1 MNRILFAADC
11 LDVLN
16 DSDALPDASIDLI
29 YLDPP
34 FNSNSKYNL
43 PFKGKDKTHKPVEA
57 FVDIW
62 KWSDQDAE
70 TLDDLNRDPR
80 TRPLA
85 TIVKFAQSVEQMS
98 GGGRKGTSLASYLL
112 NMALRLRA
120 MRRVL
125 KDTGSIYLHC
135 DNSAG
140 HYLKLL
146 MDGIWG
152 NKSFRNAIVWQRYGS
167 HNDAKRFGRVYDML
181 LYYAKDG
188 KGIWNG
194 AWTELDPDYIKSS
207 YRHEDSRGRFTTA
220 PLHTGGLSGGGY
232 TYEFRGHNRTWRYS
246 RERMLELEND
256 NRLHYSVAGTG
267 PPRRKVYLS
276 ESRGKPVSNLWT
288 DVQALTG
295 GHKERLG
302 YPTQKPLA
310 LINRIIKASSNEG
323 DTVLDPFCG
332 CGTTVHA
339 AESLGRKWIGIDIS
353 KFSTGLIRDRILHN
367 FKYLNGDD
375 FDMRGTP
382 DSVGEARSL
391 ARSDPFEFEK
401 WVCGYIGAEGMF
413 REPGERGAD
422 GGVDGVLKFFPVRE
436 GKKVKPEYA
445 IVQVKGGNVSPDA
458 VKALHETVRR
468 YEATAGVMVCFSDQL
483 GTVENQR
490 VKATFSDAWGSYP
503 VIQGFSVESL
513 LGDEQLDLPL
523 YGYKRRGAM
532 LSL

>member
-1 MNRILFAADC
+1 MDDSLNRVLFAADC
-11 LDVLN
+11 LDALN
-16 DSDALPDASIDLI
+16 DAEALPDSSIDLI

-85 TIVKFAQSVEQMS
+85 TIVQFALEIESTRGRR
-98 GGGRKGTSLASYLL
+98 GGGNSSLGSYLL

-135 DNSAG
+135 DPTCG

-146 MDGIWG
+146 LDALFGQV
-152 NKSFRNAIVWQRYGS
+152 NFRNEVVWHYGKMSNPAKKFPANHDTIFRYTMSSKFTFNLIKGEESEYRNRYKRFLSGNQVLYGS
-167 HNDAKRFGRVYDML
+167 VKHKKDRLVLGRIKKRQKDLGRRLRDDDVLFDFDVEYKVQSDVI
-181 LYYAKDG
+181 YVPII
-188 KGIWNG
+188 KGN
-194 AWTELDPDYIKSS
+194 A
-207 YRHEDSRGRFTTA
+207 R
-220 PLHTGGLSGGGY
+220 
-232 TYEFRGHNRTWRYS
+232 
-246 RERMLELEND
+246 
-256 NRLHYSVAGTG
+256 
-267 PPRRKVYLS
+267 
-276 ESRGKPVSNLWT
+276 
-288 DVQALTG
+288 
-295 GHKERLG
+295 ERLG

-310 LINRIIKASSNEG
+310 LLERIIKASSNEG

-367 FKYLNGDD
+367 FKYLNADD
-375 FDMRGTP
+375 IEMRGTP
-382 DSVGEARSL
+382 DSLDEARNL
-391 ARSDPFEFEK
+391 ARANPFEFEK

-422 GGVDGVLKFFPVRE
+422 GGVDGVLKFYPVRE

-445 IVQVKGGNVSPDA
+445 IVQVKGGRVSPDN

-468 YEATAGVMVCFSDQL
+468 YEATAGVMVCFGDQL

-503 VIQGFSVESL
+503 VIQGFSLESL
-513 LGDEQLDLPL
+513 LGDAQLDLPL